1 MFFGFKTIGAKSLFR
16 YCIGVLVIMPLMT
29 MGTDTILADEVKL
42 KAASFLPAR
51 SVYAKYFYTWIEHLN
66 RECEGKVAITIIGPE
81 AIKSLE
87 QWRTLKDG
95 IIDMHYGPPNY
106 YRGVLVEGDATSLAN
121 TSPTE
126 QRRNGAWDILNQL
139 HNDRLNAWYLTHIG
153 DGVQFF
159 LYTARPATNRRFD
172 GFRLR
177 STPIYDDFFK
187 TLGAKPVRM
196 SPPTLY
202 TALERGTVDGYG
214 WPLWGI
220 TDLGWHEHTKYRHGP
235 GFFNAVINIL
245 VNLDRWNSLLEN
257 QRQCL
262 TSMSLWL
269 EQEFPKWRD
278 SENKVQ
284 ESALSEAGIPYVDLG
299 SSFSTTAHEIYWEK
313 LLQEN
318 APVIS
323 KLRPLLVH

>member
-1 MFFGFKTIGAKSLFR
+1 MFHFKKKHPPKLFR
-16 YCIGVLVIMPLMT
+16 YILGTLVLIPLIT
-29 MGTDTILADEVKL
+29 AGIESTSATEVKL

-51 SVYAKYFYTWIEHLN
+51 SVYAKYFYNWVEHLN
-66 RECEGKVAITIIGPE
+66 RECEGNVAITVVGPE

-95 IIDMHYGPPNY
+95 IIDLHYGPPNY
-106 YRGVLVEGDATSLAN
+106 YRGALAEGDVTSLAN
-121 TSPTE
+121 TGPTE
-126 QRRNGAWDILNQL
+126 QRKNGAWDILNQL
-139 HNDRLNAWYLTHIG
+139 HNEKLNAWYLTHIG

-159 LYTARPATNRRFD
+159 LYTTQPDENGRFD

-177 STPIYDDFFK
+177 STPIYDDFFE

-196 SPPTLY
+196 SPPSLY

-220 TDLGWHEHTKYRHGP
+220 TDLGWHEHTKYRYGP

-245 VNLDRWNSLLEN
+245 VNLDRWNSLLDS

-262 TSMSLWL
+262 TSMSIWL
-269 EQEFPKWRD
+269 EQEFPKWRNA
-278 SENKVQ
+278 ENEIQQ
-284 ESALSEAGIPYVDLG
+284 EALSKAGILYVDLG
-299 SSFSTTAHEIYWEK
+299 SSFSTTAHEIYWDK
-313 LLQEN
+313 LLEEN
-318 APVIS
+318 ASIVS
-323 KLRPLLVH
+323 TLRPLLVK